1 MEADTRPP
9 LEEQVFA
16 EVAAAEALGDE
27 GIEPKPRLK
36 LVPNRSTSSEPTN
49 RRLMPP
55 SPSTSRL
62 VSKSSRSA
70 DGSPLSKHTE
80 AAKLSNWRPA
90 EAVAVEVEFVAK
102 VGDDEVDDEKS
113 KMSSSLLFPLLTVLQ
128 FVLRLWLPLP

>member
-1 MEADTRPP
+1 M
-9 LEEQVFA
+9 
-16 EVAAAEALGDE
+16 VAAAEALGDE
-27 GIEPKPRLK
+27 GNEPSLQPLPKPRLK

-80 AAKLSNWRPA
+80 AARLSNWRPA

-113 KMSSSLLFPLLTVLQ
+113 KMSSSLLFPLTVLQ
-128 FVLRLWLPLP
+128 FVLRL